1 MKGIILAGGSG
12 TRLHPATK
20 VFSKQLIPLYDK
32 PMIYYP
38 LSTLMLGGIREILII
53 TTQRDEKLF
62 KELLSDGSQIGMK
75 IEYEVQLEPNGIAE
89 AFLIGEKFI
98 GKDSVCLILGDN
110 VFYGQGLSKIL
121 KEASAEKRNAV
132 IFGFKVS
139 NPSDFGIANIIN
151 GKLTSIEE
159 KPTNPTSKIAIPGL
173 YFFPNDVIEMSKSLS
188 KSKRGELEITAL
200 NQLYLKEQRLILKEF
215 GRGIAWLDT
224 GTPKSLLMANE
235 FVSVIQERQ
244 GNYIACIEEIAYRRN
259 FISRNK
265 LLELANPIRNSD
277 YGRYLLSVWEEE

>member
-38 LSTLMLGGIREILII
+38 LSTLMLAGIREILII

-62 KELLSDGSQIGMK
+62 KELLSDGSQIGIK
-75 IEYEVQLEPNGIAE
+75 IEYEVQLKPNGIAE

-110 VFYGQGLSKIL
+110 VFYGQGLSNIL
-121 KEASAEKRNAV
+121 NEAKSESRNAV

-139 NPSDFGIANIIN
+139 NPSEFGIANLHN
-151 GKLTSIEE
+151 GELTSIEE
-159 KPTNPTSKIAIPGL
+159 KPLKPTSNIAIPGL
-173 YFFPNDVIEMSKSLS
+173 YFYPNDVVEMAKLLS

-200 NQLYLKEQRLILKEF
+200 NQLYLKEKRLVLKEL

-235 FVSVIQERQ
+235 FVHVIQERQ
-244 GNYIACIEEIAYRRN
+244 GNYIACIEEIAFRRN
-259 FISRNK
+259 FISKNE
-265 LLELANPIRNSD
+265 LLKLANSISNSD
-277 YGRYLLSVWEEE
+277 YGHYLLSVSEGK